1 MKRLSQKERFSIF
14 ARIQNRA
21 DWLLGYARQKFWIDI
36 FVDNRELCAP
46 PFPFPKK
53 SSFPNQI
60 IVLLTIAL
68 GNLTRNSKLLGRLD
82 SQKTNSPC
90 YLTQNG
96 RRCKE
101 GYASYYGSNLE
112 ATYYHN
118 PKSKPRCRRSGTMK
132 VPETS
137 GSRNKRSLSE
147 STYLF

>member
-1 MKRLSQKERFSIF
+1 MKRLSRKECVSIF

-21 DWLLGYARQKFWIDI
+21 DWLLGCARLKFWIGI

-53 SSFPNQI
+53 SSFPNLI
-60 IVLLTIAL
+60 ILLLKIAL
-68 GNLTRNSKLLGRLD
+68 GNLTRNSKLLVLLD

-90 YLTQNG
+90 YLGQNS

-101 GYASYYGSNLE
+101 GYASYYESNLE
-112 ATYYHN
+112 VTYYHN
-118 PKSKPRCRRSGTMK
+118 PKSKPGCRRSGTKK
-132 VPETS
+132 VLETS
-137 GSRNKRSLSE
+137 GSPNKNSLSE